1 MMMEK
6 NSGLED
12 VFWRFLQ
19 CEDFQDHRNL
29 KSSVHIERN
38 SEEKPL
44 INGGCFL
51 IYHIL
56 DWFLFLLC
64 THPMHFPCSCT
75 YQPFSL
81 SIWHHCWKL
90 SRHIYCY
97 LFKKCLTEVT
107 FNWEDFR
114 NPFIC
119 SIRWYRTYKD
129 HDLLNGA
136 FVFRRPQWN
145 NNRVNPNALH
155 KVSPFI
161 IITNY
166 HLVKYETNKTRIF
179 WHFEIFFLLGTVA
192 RGSRF
197 TNV

>member
-1 MMMEK
+1 MF
-6 NSGLED
+6 SYLSYT
-12 VFWRFLQ
+12 W
-19 CEDFQDHRNL
+19 
-29 KSSVHIERN
+29 
-38 SEEKPL
+38 L
-44 INGGCFL
+44 ISFL
-51 IYHIL
+51 IM
-56 DWFLFLLC
+56 
-64 THPMHFPCSCT
+64 HPSNA
-75 YQPFSL
+75 FSL
-81 SIWHHCWKL
+81 QLHLPTFFTVNLASLLKVKQTYILL
-90 SRHIYCY
+90 S
-97 LFKKCLTEVT
+97 FKKCLTEVT